1 MSRLEKPLEI
11 EGYDALDELLEAF
24 FPIVHCSAFAPMTVA
39 ITPQRSSPTRIGL
52 VRELRHQHHKERP
65 YTRGPYLASHSLAI
79 SLSTLSPRHFVC
91 RAFRL

>member
-1 MSRLEKPLEI
+1 MSRLEKLLEI

-52 VRELRHQHHKERP
+52 VRELRH
-65 YTRGPYLASHSLAI
+65 
-79 SLSTLSPRHFVC
+79 
-91 RAFRL
+91 